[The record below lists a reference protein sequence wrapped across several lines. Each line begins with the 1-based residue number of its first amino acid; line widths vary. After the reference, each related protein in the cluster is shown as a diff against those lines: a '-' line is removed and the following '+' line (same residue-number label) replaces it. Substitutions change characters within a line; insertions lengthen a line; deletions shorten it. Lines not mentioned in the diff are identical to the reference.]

1 VWAEF
6 KDVRFVQNEGAKA
19 GQPINPAFG
28 DHHGL
33 EAADWVEGIAY
44 SKGKYNEARMIPKQI
59 QQATYLINF
68 ALLKLH
74 SYPYDNMED
83 GDAGQTAVSMT
94 GKNHFGSIKGTW
106 ELHPAINTTQEAIPH
121 AYSPMVDLAAS
132 PNLGAKTIL
141 YLLDGLYSGRK
152 WRSYPQHFP
161 NPPFNNRVEPYE
173 NSDWPAS
180 LLASQDGVALDSVGL
195 DILHSQTA
203 NNIDPFTNQPR
214 ILIRENADD
223 YLCEMADPEHAPSK
237 TVYVQGGK
245 PVTSLGVHEH
255 WDSDATRRYS
265 RNLDPVNGR
274 GIELIYLPMGEGRN
288 APVPAVSAERSAV
301 SRPADIPAAAP
312 ATTAPAVLPGKGLAQ
327 HDFFYAGEGQ
337 QEQMFI
343 VRDGKIVWSYTHPGK
358 GEISDAVLLS
368 DGSILFAHQFGITEV
383 NAAKQVVWNY
393 DAPANTEIHT
403 AQPIGADRVVFV
415 QNGDP
420 AKVVVINKVT
430 GKIEGE
436 FVVPVKNPKGTHA
449 HFRHARLTDAGT
461 ILVAHMDLGRVSEYD
476 VTGKE
481 LWSMDVPGGIWSATP
496 LKNGNFLLAG
506 GAAVREVNRRKETVW
521 QWTPADTPEFPMTN
535 LQIATRL
542 PNGNTVIN
550 NWFNQW
556 SGKVDPANPPVQAIE
571 VTPDKKVV
579 WVLRSWTAPADLGP
593 ATTIQILDEPS
604 PLENVRFGDKT
615 SNTDRKG

>member
-1 VWAEF
+1 
-6 KDVRFVQNEGAKA
+6 
-19 GQPINPAFG
+19 
-28 DHHGL
+28 
-33 EAADWVEGIAY
+33 
-44 SKGKYNEARMIPKQI
+44 
-59 QQATYLINF
+59 
-68 ALLKLH
+68 
-74 SYPYDNMED
+74 
-83 GDAGQTAVSMT
+83 
-94 GKNHFGSIKGTW
+94 
-106 ELHPAINTTQEAIPH
+106 
-121 AYSPMVDLAAS
+121 
-132 PNLGAKTIL
+132 
-141 YLLDGLYSGRK
+141 
-152 WRSYPQHFP
+152 
-161 NPPFNNRVEPYE
+161 
-173 NSDWPAS
+173 
-180 LLASQDGVALDSVGL
+180 
-195 DILHSQTA
+195 
-203 NNIDPFTNQPR
+203 
-214 ILIRENADD
+214 
-223 YLCEMADPEHAPSK
+223 
-237 TVYVQGGK
+237 VYVQGGK

-420 AKVVVINKVT
+420 AKVVVINKAT

-436 FVVPVKNPKGTHA
+436 FVVPVKNPKGTHG

-542 PNGNTVIN
+542 PNGNTIIN

-571 VTPDKKVV
+571 VTPDKKVA

-593 ATTIQILDEPS
+593 STTIQILDEPS
-604 PLENVRFGDKT
+604 TPEKARFGDIT
-615 SNTDRKG
+615 GGGAFPDCR